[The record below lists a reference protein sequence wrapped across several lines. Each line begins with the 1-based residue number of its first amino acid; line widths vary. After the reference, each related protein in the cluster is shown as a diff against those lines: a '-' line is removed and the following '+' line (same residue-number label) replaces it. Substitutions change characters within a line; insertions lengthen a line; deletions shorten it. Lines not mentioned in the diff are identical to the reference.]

1 MAKIKEYIP
10 IIKSK
15 ILPTMQTKYNIKF
28 YTEPVLL
35 RPISVTYTGS
45 DTNNTRVM
53 LEFNSDYKSSGKDL
67 LNSNE
72 LFATVFYG
80 FARS

>member
-1 MAKIKEYIP
+1 MAKIKDYIP

-15 ILPTMQTKYNIKF
+15 ILPAMQTRYNIKF

-45 DTNNTRVM
+45 DSNTRVM

-67 LNSNE
+67 LQPNE